1 MKILNQQEKV
11 ENNVVVLTQQVEQIL
26 TQEDLE
32 QSIMQCKRLKTQ
44 YLSQLQKLKE
54 AYNKEEENQKEY
66 ERLLEKIPPAIDI
79 NSL

>member
-54 AYNKEEENQKEY
+54 AYNKEE
-66 ERLLEKIPPAIDI
+66 
-79 NSL
+79 